1 MSKIILA
8 LLTILPFIILQI
20 FAQEPEPP
28 EPSVPICKK
37 PQETPPQGSNVVK
50 VSIFNDYFD
59 PDCLTVKSGQIVVWG
74 MY

>member
-20 FAQEPEPP
+20 FAQDPEPP
-28 EPSVPICKK
+28 VPICKK